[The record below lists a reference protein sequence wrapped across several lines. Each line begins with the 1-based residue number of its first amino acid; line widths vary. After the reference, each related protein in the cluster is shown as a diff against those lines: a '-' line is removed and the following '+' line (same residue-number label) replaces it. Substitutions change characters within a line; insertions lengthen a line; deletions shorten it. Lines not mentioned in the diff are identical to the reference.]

1 MTDGAKAC
9 KRLLAEEEP
18 LSSGKGELG
27 RFRGESNPRNGL
39 EASFLSALLL
49 PRM

>member
-18 LSSGKGELG
+18 LSNGKGELG

-39 EASFLSALLL
+39 GDSFLSAFLLSHT
-49 PRM
+49 